1 MRVKTEEEFKKY
13 ASQALAKIYAMND
26 YERVLDTLRDAGDDT
41 FKDVAPAG
49 FGLEYLSA
57 RLALASH
64 AWIKGCQ
71 ENYVENRAV
80 ENIFFKTVMNSF
92 QSDKFVEIAKAYSE
106 YLHAPEV
113 EKHASLAVSLL
124 LMKRLGIGQKLIKDG
139 KPVLLD
145 SFQLVVS
152 TAESFKEDIENDF
165 FDFVFAV
172 E

>member
-1 MRVKTEEEFKKY
+1 MRQKNEQEFKTY
-13 ASQALAKIYAMND
+13 AAEVLAGIYGMND
-26 YERVLDTLRDAGDDT
+26 YERVLDSLKECDDT
-41 FKDVAPAG
+41 FFDVPSQN
-49 FGLEYLSA
+49 FGLEYLAA
-57 RLALASH
+57 RLSLASH
-64 AWIKGCQ
+64 AWVRGCQ

-92 QSDKFVEIAKAYSE
+92 QSEKFVQVAKAYSE

-113 EKHASLAVSLL
+113 EKHASLAVGLM
-124 LMKRLGIGQKLIKDG
+124 LMKRLGIGQKLMKDG

-145 SFQLVVS
+145 SFQMLVS
-152 TAESFKEDIENDF
+152 AAESFKEDIENKF